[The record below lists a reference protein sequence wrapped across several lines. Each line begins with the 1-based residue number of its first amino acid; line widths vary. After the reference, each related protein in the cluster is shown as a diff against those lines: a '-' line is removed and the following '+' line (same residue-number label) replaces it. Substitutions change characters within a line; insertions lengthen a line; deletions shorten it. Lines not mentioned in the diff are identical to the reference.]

1 MKQVGFGINLIAY
14 SGMTDLLWAINLSQ
28 TLISFLSYR
37 SIAAISACAR
47 GQQWE
52 NALQLFREI
61 EENGTDLSVITC
73 NALMSAL
80 EKGLQV

>member
-1 MKQVGFGINLIAY
+1 M
-14 SGMTDLLWAINLSQ
+14 
-28 TLISFLSYR
+28 

-61 EENGTDLSVITC
+61 EDNGTDLSVITC

-80 EKGLQV
+80 EKGLQVRAMKSWYLVPLIIIYLFTPIILSSISGEKL